1 MSEATR
7 NLITTKPEFCHSEHR
22 RCEESLLLYKHKLFL
37 RCAGVTFGAKSNQNV
52 GDGVDRRQWRM
63 KGDGG
68 RENNEQT
75 RGASARRSMR
85 RLFFRAIYGCDSPT
99 PHKRCTSVECYVCY
113 KSGKIT
119 NLIHFVPSHCNFPSI
134 YTSISPPVSIAM
146 LCLPWLSACSPQTS
160 RFVFGEILSPN
171 PFYKTVVYLTR
182 RGTCPH
188 LPAINPPR

>member
-1 MSEATR
+1 M
-7 NLITTKPEFCHSEHR
+7 
-22 RCEESLLLYKHKLFL
+22 LLHKHKLFL

-85 RLFFRAIYGCDSPT
+85 RLFFRAIYGCDSPA
-99 PHKRCTSVECYVCY
+99 PHKRHTSVECYVCY

-119 NLIHFVPSHCNFPSI
+119 NLICFVPSHCNFSSI
-134 YTSISPPVSIAM
+134 YTSISPPVSIAV
-146 LCLPWLSACSPQTS
+146 LCLPWRSACSPQTS
-160 RFVFGEILSPN
+160 RFVFGEHSPN
-171 PFYKTVVYLTR
+171 PFLFVKFKF
-182 RGTCPH
+182 
-188 LPAINPPR
+188 I

>member
-1 MSEATR
+1 MSPTSWKPCR
-7 NLITTKPEFCHSEHR
+7 GGYYPPVVKPHRLLICHSER
-22 RCEESLLLYKHKLFL
+22 VKRVEESLLWCVRRIFVTL
-37 RCAGVTFGAKSNQNV
+37 RWRYFWRKSNQNV

-113 KSGKIT
+113 KSRNSPLVHYIHSPKNSFVIFVKIFQPAKA
-119 NLIHFVPSHCNFPSI
+119 LEIF
-134 YTSISPPVSIAM
+134 
-146 LCLPWLSACSPQTS
+146 LLSAD
-160 RFVFGEILSPN
+160 FAFII
-171 PFYKTVVYLTR
+171 
-182 RGTCPH
+182 RG
-188 LPAINPPR
+188 

>member
-1 MSEATR
+1 MSFRVSEATR
-7 NLITTKPEFCHSEHR
+7 NLINTKLEFCHSEHR
-22 RCEESLLLYKHKLFL
+22 RCEESLLLYKHKLFFTL
-37 RCAGVTFGAKSNQNV
+37 RWRYFWRKSNQNV

-99 PHKRCTSVECYVCY
+99 PQRCTSVECSVCY

-134 YTSISPPVSIAM
+134 YTSISLPVSYAV

-160 RFVFGEILSPN
+160 PLLFGESISPN
-171 PFYKTVVYLTR
+171 PFLLAKSQFVEL
-182 RGTCPH
+182 
-188 LPAINPPR
+188 

>member
-1 MSEATR
+1 MR
-7 NLITTKPEFCHSEHR
+7 RGGYYPPVVKPHRLLLCHSER
-22 RCEESLLLYKHKLFL
+22 VKRVEESLLLYKHKLFFAL
-37 RCAGVTFGAKSNQNV
+37 RWRYFWRKSNQNV

-113 KSGKIT
+113 KSRNSPLVHYIHSPKNSVVIFVKIFQPAKA
-119 NLIHFVPSHCNFPSI
+119 LEIF
-134 YTSISPPVSIAM
+134 
-146 LCLPWLSACSPQTS
+146 LLSADSAINT
-160 RFVFGEILSPN
+160 RGKAPN
-171 PFYKTVVYLTR
+171 PSNFAKAAMPSLRNWGAVRWAAFSRKV
-182 RGTCPH
+182 
-188 LPAINPPR
+188 

>member
-1 MSEATR
+1 MCNI
-7 NLITTKPEFCHSEHR
+7 NLNLANSCLYISRRGRRPRRLVKFYISHLSRRGGYYPPVVKPHRLLLCHSER
-22 RCEESLLLYKHKLFL
+22 VKRVEESLLLHKHKLFL

-113 KSGKIT
+113 KSGKIYKP
-119 NLIHFVPSHCNFPSI
+119 HS
-134 YTSISPPVSIAM
+134 
-146 LCLPWLSACSPQTS
+146 LCSFAL
-160 RFVFGEILSPN
+160 
-171 PFYKTVVYLTR
+171 
-182 RGTCPH
+182 
-188 LPAINPPR
+188 

>member
-1 MSEATR
+1 MSFRVSEATR

-63 KGDGG
+63 KGDGE

-85 RLFFRAIYGCDSPT
+85 RLFFRAIYGCDSPA
-99 PHKRCTSVECYVCY
+99 PHKRHTSVECYVCY
-113 KSGKIT
+113 KSRNSPLVHYIHSPKNSVVIFVKIFQPAKA
-119 NLIHFVPSHCNFPSI
+119 LEIF
-134 YTSISPPVSIAM
+134 
-146 LCLPWLSACSPQTS
+146 LLSADFAIYI
-160 RFVFGEILSPN
+160 RGKAPN
-171 PFYKTVVYLTR
+171 PFLFAKSQFIKQYYKYQFIMLSKIKER
-182 RGTCPH
+182 
-188 LPAINPPR
+188 L